1 MKAINYILKNLYSL
15 NFTILSQL
23 LADEGVSLTENI
35 RNYLFETPGNTNL
48 SILKD
53 FGIDISFEEE
63 GEEEEDEVIFY
74 YAEDSEY
81 FEEYQSYPLKADA
94 ISENEAWF
102 YGEVNK
108 LKFRI
113 TIEVSM
119 NVETREY
126 SITAIKDGIYE
137 STEEEIPE
145 DVMQKIERKVED
157 FPAGLIKACIGEP
170 QE

>member
-1 MKAINYILKNLYSL
+1 MKAINYLLKNLHSL

-63 GEEEEDEVIFY
+63 GGEEEDEVIFY

-81 FEEYQSYPLKADA
+81 YQEYQSYLLKADA
-94 ISENEAWF
+94 ISDDEAYF
-102 YGEVNK
+102 YGETNK

-113 TIEVSM
+113 TIKVTTDM
-119 NVETREY
+119 ETGEY
-126 SITAIKDGIYE
+126 SFVIKDEIYE

-145 DVMQKIERKVED
+145 DVMQKIESKIRD
-157 FPAGLIKACIGEP
+157 FPAGFIRASIGEP

>member
-1 MKAINYILKNLYSL
+1 MKAINYLLKNLHSL

-35 RNYLFETPGNTNL
+35 RNYLLETPGNTNL

-63 GEEEEDEVIFY
+63 GGEKEDEVIFY

-81 FEEYQSYPLKADA
+81 YQEYQSYLLKTDVIAD
-94 ISENEAWF
+94 NEAWF

-108 LKFRI
+108 LKFKI
-113 TIEVSM
+113 TVEGATD
-119 NVETREY
+119 VETGEY
-126 SITAIKDGIYE
+126 SFVIKDGIYE
-137 STEEEIPE
+137 SAEEEIPE
-145 DVMQKIERKVED
+145 DVMQKIERKIRD
-157 FPAGLIKACIGEP
+157 FPTGLIKASIGEP